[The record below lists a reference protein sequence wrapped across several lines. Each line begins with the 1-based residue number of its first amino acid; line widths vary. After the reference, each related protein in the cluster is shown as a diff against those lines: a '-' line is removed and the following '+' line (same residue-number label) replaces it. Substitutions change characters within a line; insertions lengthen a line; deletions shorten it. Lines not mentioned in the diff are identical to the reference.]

1 MRFTATR
8 RSDAPLTGLATKT
21 SPVAPVESRLSNSHG
36 PTVDTRVT
44 IAHTFG
50 AMAQTVVVTGS
61 TRGLG
66 FGLASAFLQLHCNV
80 VVHGRSR
87 AREAAAKLGSPE
99 RVLAF
104 DGDVTQ
110 PGDVRALW
118 DAAVQRFGRVD
129 LWINNAGLGGAQ
141 VAFVDTPAETCAA
154 VVATNLAGCVLG
166 TRVALEG
173 MKKQGA
179 GQIFNMEG
187 FGSNPRIKR
196 LGMSVYGATKC
207 AVRYFTHS
215 VSKEAKGSGVLVG
228 TLSPGVVV
236 TEMLVSQFDGA
247 PTAAWEKSR
256 RIYNKLAEPVE
267 VVAPYLAVRALE
279 NRVNGAA
286 IAWIN
291 PLQMLWRIVSPFRG
305 GKDLFGGLPPPKTS

>member
-1 MRFTATR
+1 
-8 RSDAPLTGLATKT
+8 
-21 SPVAPVESRLSNSHG
+21 
-36 PTVDTRVT
+36 
-44 IAHTFG
+44 
-50 AMAQTVVVTGS
+50 MAQTVVVTGS

-66 FGLASAFLQLHCNV
+66 FGLASSFLQLGCNV
-80 VVHGRSR
+80 VVHGRSK
-87 AREAAAKLGSPE
+87 AAAAAGRLQPAE
-99 RVLAF
+99 RVLAV

-110 PGDVRALW
+110 PRDVRALW

-129 LWINNAGLGGAQ
+129 VWVNNAGLGGAQ
-141 VAFVDTPAETCAA
+141 APLVESPVDTCAA
-154 VVATNLAGCVLG
+154 VVGTNLTGCVVG

-173 MKKQGA
+173 MLKQGG

-196 LGMSVYGATKC
+196 VGMAVYGATKC
-207 AVRYFTHS
+207 AVRYFTQS
-215 VSKEAKGSGVLVG
+215 VSREVNGSGVRVG

-247 PTAAWEKSR
+247 PTAQWERSR

-267 VVAPYLAVRALE
+267 TVAPWLATKVLANTL
-279 NRVNGAA
+279 NGAA

-305 GKDLFGGLPPPKTS
+305 GKDLFGGLPPPKAS